1 MPSANRM
8 PPRALTKLWDGLVNG
23 LVLFAC
29 FLIAA
34 DCLLIVFD
42 VTLRNLNM
50 RPPAYT
56 VALTEYSLLYM
67 TMAAAPWL
75 VRERA
80 WIVVEVL
87 YRRAS
92 PAVRTRLDR
101 AIFSLCTAASGIVAV
116 LACVLAVEGALR
128 GEVEIRS
135 LDMPRWALFAPVAL
149 GFSMMAV
156 EFLRCLLRGDSMSEA
171 EAEQAF

>member
-1 MPSANRM
+1 M
-8 PPRALTKLWDGLVNG
+8 DG

-29 FLIAA
+29 ALIAA
-34 DCLLIVFD
+34 DCLLIVVD
-42 VTLRNLNM
+42 VSLRNLGM
-50 RPPAYT
+50 QPPAYT

-87 YRRAS
+87 YRRTG
-92 PAVRTRLDR
+92 PALR
-101 AIFSLCTAASGIVAV
+101 AKMDKLIFGLCALVSVVVAV
-116 LACVLAVEGALR
+116 LAGILAVEGALR
-128 GEVEIRS
+128 GEVEMRS
-135 LDMPRWALFAPVAL
+135 LDMPRWALFLPVTV
-149 GFSMMAV
+149 GFAMMAV
-156 EFLRCLLRGDSMSEA
+156 EFLRCLLRGDSMSRA

>member
-1 MPSANRM
+1 MLSKA
-8 PPRALTKLWDGLVNG
+8 WEGLVNG

-34 DCLLIVFD
+34 DCLLIVVD
-42 VTLRNLNM
+42 VTLRNLKLQ
-50 RPPAYT
+50 PPAYT
-56 VALTEYSLLYM
+56 VALTEYSLLYI

-92 PAVRTRLDR
+92 PAVRGRLDR
-101 AIFSLCTAASGIVAV
+101 VIFSLCAIVSGIVAV
-116 LACVLAVEGALR
+116 LACILAMEGAMR
-128 GEVEIRS
+128 GEVEMRS

-149 GFSMMAV
+149 GFAMMAV
-156 EFLRCLLRGDSMSEA
+156 EFLRCLLRGDSMSHA
-171 EAEQAF
+171 DAGQAF

>member
-1 MPSANRM
+1 MLSKA
-8 PPRALTKLWDGLVNG
+8 WEGLVNG

-34 DCLLIVFD
+34 DCLLIVVD
-42 VTLRNLNM
+42 VTLRNLKLQ
-50 RPPAYT
+50 PPAYT
-56 VALTEYSLLYM
+56 VALTEYSLLYI

-92 PAVRTRLDR
+92 PAVRGRLDR
-101 AIFSLCTAASGIVAV
+101 VIFSLCAIVSGIVAV
-116 LACVLAVEGALR
+116 LACILAVEGAMR
-128 GEVEIRS
+128 GEVEMRS

-149 GFSMMAV
+149 GFAMMAV
-156 EFLRCLLRGDSMSEA
+156 EFLRCLLRGDSMSHA
-171 EAEQAF
+171 DAGQAF

>member
-1 MPSANRM
+1 MSRSWAS
-8 PPRALTKLWDGLVNG
+8 RAWDRLVNA

-29 FLIAA
+29 VLIAA

-42 VTLRNLNM
+42 VTLRNLG
-50 RPPAYT
+50 RQPPAYT

-80 WIVVEVL
+80 WIVVEVI
-87 YRRAS
+87 YRRTGPPWRA
-92 PAVRTRLDR
+92 RLDR
-101 AIFSLCTAASGIVAV
+101 VIFSVCTIVSVIVAV
-116 LACVLAVEGALR
+116 FAGILAIEGALR

-135 LDMPRWALFAPVAL
+135 LDMPRWALFAPVAA
-149 GFSMMAV
+149 GFGMMSV
-156 EFLRCLLRGDSMSEA
+156 EFLRCLLRGDSMAQTETDM
-171 EAEQAF
+171 EQAF

>member
-1 MPSANRM
+1 MIDRI
-8 PPRALTKLWDGLVNG
+8 PPGALSRIWDAVVNG

-42 VTLRNLNM
+42 VTIRNLKM
-50 RPPAYT
+50 QPPAYT

-92 PAVRTRLDR
+92 PAGRGRLDR
-101 AIFSLCTAASGIVAV
+101 VIFSLCAIVSGVVAG
-116 LACVLAVEGALR
+116 LACILAVEGALR
-128 GEVEIRS
+128 GEVEMRS

-149 GFSMMAV
+149 GFAMMAV
-156 EFLRCLLRGDSMSEA
+156 EFLRCLLRGDSMSDA
-171 EAEQAF
+171 GAEQAF

>member
-1 MPSANRM
+1 M
-8 PPRALTKLWDGLVNG
+8 NG

-29 FLIAA
+29 ALIGA
-34 DCLLIVFD
+34 DCVLIVVD
-42 VTLRNLNM
+42 VSLRNLGM
-50 RPPAYT
+50 QPPAYT

-87 YRRAS
+87 YRRTG
-92 PAVRTRLDR
+92 PALRARLDKL
-101 AIFSLCTAASGIVAV
+101 IFGLCALVSVLVAV
-116 LACVLAVEGALR
+116 LAGILAVEGALR

-135 LDMPRWALFAPVAL
+135 LDMPRWALFVPVTA
-149 GFSMMAV
+149 GFAMMAV
-156 EFLRCLLRGDSMSEA
+156 EFLRCLMGGDSMSQA
-171 EAEQAF
+171 DAEQAF

>member
-1 MPSANRM
+1 M
-8 PPRALTKLWDGLVNG
+8 NG
-23 LVLFAC
+23 LMLFAC
-29 FLIAA
+29 ALIVV
-34 DCLLIVFD
+34 DCLLIVVD
-42 VTLRNLNM
+42 VSLRNLGLQ
-50 RPPAYT
+50 PPAYT

-87 YRRAS
+87 YRRTG
-92 PAVRTRLDR
+92 PALR
-101 AIFSLCTAASGIVAV
+101 ARMDQLIFGLCALVSVAVAV
-116 LACVLAVEGALR
+116 LAGILAVEGALR

-135 LDMPRWALFAPVAL
+135 LDMPRWALFLPVTV
-149 GFSMMAV
+149 GFAMMAV
-156 EFLRCLLRGDSMSEA
+156 EFLRCLMRGDSMSQA

>member
-1 MPSANRM
+1 MPARM
-8 PPRALTKLWDGLVNG
+8 LSKAWEGLVNG

-34 DCLLIVFD
+34 DCLLIFVD
-42 VTLRNLNM
+42 VTLRNLKLQ
-50 RPPAYT
+50 PPAYT
-56 VALTEYSLLYM
+56 VALTEYSLLYI

-92 PAVRTRLDR
+92 PAVRGRLDR
-101 AIFSLCTAASGIVAV
+101 VIFSLCAIVSGIVAV
-116 LACVLAVEGALR
+116 LACILAVEGAMR
-128 GEVEIRS
+128 GEVEMRS
-135 LDMPRWALFAPVAL
+135 LDMPRWALFASVAL
-149 GFSMMAV
+149 GFAMMAV
-156 EFLRCLLRGDSMSEA
+156 EFLRCLLRGDSMSHA
-171 EAEQAF
+171 DAGQAF

>member
-1 MPSANRM
+1 MSRPMIS
-8 PPRALTKLWDGLVNG
+8 RAWDGLVNG

-29 FLIAA
+29 GLITA
-34 DCLLIVFD
+34 DCLLIVVD
-42 VTLRNLNM
+42 VTLRNLGQQ
-50 RPPAYT
+50 PPAYT

-87 YRRAS
+87 YRRAAPPFQS
-92 PAVRTRLDR
+92 RLDKV
-101 AIFSLCTAASGIVAV
+101 IFSLCALVSMIVAV
-116 LACVLAVEGALR
+116 LAGILAVEGALR

-135 LDMPRWALFAPVAL
+135 LDMPRWALFAPVTV
-149 GFSMMAV
+149 GFAMMAV
-156 EFLRCLLRGDSMSEA
+156 EFLRCLLRGDSMSQSD
-171 EAEQAF
+171 AEQAF

>member
-1 MPSANRM
+1 MPARM
-8 PPRALTKLWDGLVNG
+8 LSKAWEGLVNG

-34 DCLLIVFD
+34 DCLLIVVD
-42 VTLRNLNM
+42 VTLRNLKLQ
-50 RPPAYT
+50 PPAYT
-56 VALTEYSLLYM
+56 VALTEYSLLYI

-92 PAVRTRLDR
+92 PAVRGQLDR
-101 AIFSLCTAASGIVAV
+101 VIFSLCAIVSGIVAV
-116 LACVLAVEGALR
+116 LACILAVEGAMR
-128 GEVEIRS
+128 GEVEMRS

-149 GFSMMAV
+149 GFAMMAV
-156 EFLRCLLRGDSMSEA
+156 EFLRCLLRGDSMSHA
-171 EAEQAF
+171 DAGQAF

>member
-1 MPSANRM
+1 MPARM
-8 PPRALTKLWDGLVNG
+8 LSKAWEGLVNG

-34 DCLLIVFD
+34 DCLLIVVD
-42 VTLRNLNM
+42 VTLRNLKLQ
-50 RPPAYT
+50 PPAYT
-56 VALTEYSLLYM
+56 VALTEYSLLYI

-92 PAVRTRLDR
+92 PAVRGRLDR
-101 AIFSLCTAASGIVAV
+101 VIFSLCAIVSGIVAV
-116 LACVLAVEGALR
+116 LACILAVEGAMR
-128 GEVEIRS
+128 GEVEMRS

-149 GFSMMAV
+149 GFAMMAV
-156 EFLRCLLRGDSMSEA
+156 EFLRCLLRGDSMSHA
-171 EAEQAF
+171 DAGQAF

>member
-1 MPSANRM
+1 MSRS
-8 PPRALTKLWDGLVNG
+8 ALTRFWDGLVNG

-29 FLIAA
+29 ALIVA
-34 DCLLIVFD
+34 DCLLIVVD
-42 VTLRNLNM
+42 VTLRNLKM
-50 RPPAYT
+50 QPPAYT

-92 PAVRTRLDR
+92 PAARSVLDR
-101 AIFSLCTAASGIVAV
+101 VIFSLCAAVSGVVAV
-116 LACVLAVEGALR
+116 LAGVLAVEGALR

-135 LDMPRWALFAPVAL
+135 LDMPRWALMAPVAL
-149 GFSMMAV
+149 GFAMMAV
-156 EFLRCLLRGDSMSEA
+156 ECLRCLRRGDSMAEA

>member
-1 MPSANRM
+1 MSRRM
-8 PPRALTKLWDGLVNG
+8 ISRAWDGLVNG

-29 FLIAA
+29 GLIAA
-34 DCLLIVFD
+34 DCLIIVIA
-42 VTLRNLNM
+42 VTMRNLGQK
-50 RPPAYT
+50 PPAYT

-87 YRRAS
+87 YRRTADG
-92 PAVRTRLDR
+92 VRSRLDKV
-101 AIFSLCTAASGIVAV
+101 IFGLCALVSIIVAV
-116 LACVLAVEGALR
+116 LAGILAVEGALR

-135 LDMPRWALFAPVAL
+135 LDMPRSVLFAPVTI
-149 GFSMMAV
+149 GFAMMAV
-156 EFLRCLLRGDSMSEA
+156 EFLRCLLRGDSMSQA
-171 EAEQAF
+171 DAEQAF

>member
-1 MPSANRM
+1 MLS
-8 PPRALTKLWDGLVNG
+8 RAWNSLVDG

-29 FLIAA
+29 ALIAA
-34 DCLLIVFD
+34 DCLLIVVD
-42 VTLRNLNM
+42 VSLRNLGM
-50 RPPAYT
+50 QPPAYT

-87 YRRAS
+87 YRRTG
-92 PAVRTRLDR
+92 PALR
-101 AIFSLCTAASGIVAV
+101 AKMDKLIFGLCALVSVVVAV
-116 LACVLAVEGALR
+116 LAGILAVEGALR
-128 GEVEIRS
+128 GEVEMRS
-135 LDMPRWALFAPVAL
+135 LDMPRWALFLPVTV
-149 GFSMMAV
+149 GFAMMAV
-156 EFLRCLLRGDSMSEA
+156 EFLRCLLRGDSMSRA

>member
-1 MPSANRM
+1 MSGRM
-8 PPRALTKLWDGLVNG
+8 ISRAWDGLVNG

-29 FLIAA
+29 GLIAA
-34 DCLLIVFD
+34 DCLIIVID
-42 VTLRNLNM
+42 VTMRNLGQQ
-50 RPPAYT
+50 PPAYT

-87 YRRAS
+87 YRRTADG
-92 PAVRTRLDR
+92 VRSRLDKV
-101 AIFSLCTAASGIVAV
+101 IFGLCALVSVIVAI
-116 LACVLAVEGALR
+116 LAGILAVEGALR

-135 LDMPRWALFAPVAL
+135 LDMPRSVLFAPVTI

-156 EFLRCLLRGDSMSEA
+156 EFLRCLLRGDSMSQA
-171 EAEQAF
+171 DAEQAF

>member
-1 MPSANRM
+1 MPARM
-8 PPRALTKLWDGLVNG
+8 LSKAWEGLVNG

-34 DCLLIVFD
+34 DCLLIVVD
-42 VTLRNLNM
+42 VTLRNLKLQ
-50 RPPAYT
+50 PPAYT
-56 VALTEYSLLYM
+56 VALTEYSLLYI

-92 PAVRTRLDR
+92 PAVRGRLDR
-101 AIFSLCTAASGIVAV
+101 VIFSLCAIVSGIVAV
-116 LACVLAVEGALR
+116 LACILAMEGAMR
-128 GEVEIRS
+128 GEVEMRS

-149 GFSMMAV
+149 GFAMMAV
-156 EFLRCLLRGDSMSEA
+156 EFLRCLLRGDSMSHA
-171 EAEQAF
+171 DAGQAF

>member
-1 MPSANRM
+1 MPRRM
-8 PPRALTKLWDGLVNG
+8 LSRLWDGLANA
-23 LVLFAC
+23 LVIFAC
-29 FLIAA
+29 ALIAA
-34 DCLLIVFD
+34 DCLLIVVD
-42 VTLRNLNM
+42 VTLRNLKM
-50 RPPAYT
+50 QPPAYT

-87 YRRAS
+87 YRRTS
-92 PAVRTRLDR
+92 LSVRSRLDR
-101 AIFSLCTAASGIVAV
+101 IIFSLCAVVSGIVAV
-116 LACVLAVEGALR
+116 LACILAVEGALR
-128 GEVEIRS
+128 GEVEMRS

-149 GFSMMAV
+149 GFTMMGV
-156 EFLRCLLRGDSMSEA
+156 EFLRCLLRGDSMSGA

>member
-1 MPSANRM
+1 MLRS
-8 PPRALTKLWDGLVNG
+8 ALTRLWDGLVNG

-29 FLIAA
+29 ALIAA
-34 DCLLIVFD
+34 DCLLIVVD
-42 VTLRNLNM
+42 VTLRNLKM
-50 RPPAYT
+50 QPPAYT

-80 WIVVEVL
+80 WIVVEVV
-87 YRRAS
+87 YRRIP
-92 PAVRTRLDR
+92 PAGRPTLDR
-101 AIFSLCTAASGIVAV
+101 IIFSLCAAVSGLVAA

-128 GEVEIRS
+128 GEVEMRS
-135 LDMPRWALFAPVAL
+135 LDMPRWALFAPVTV

-156 EFLRCLLRGDSMSEA
+156 EFLRCLLRGDSMSDA
-171 EAEQAF
+171 GAEQAF

>member
-1 MPSANRM
+1 MLSKA
-8 PPRALTKLWDGLVNG
+8 WEGLVNG

-34 DCLLIVFD
+34 DCLLIFVD
-42 VTLRNLNM
+42 VTLRNLKLQ
-50 RPPAYT
+50 PPAYT
-56 VALTEYSLLYM
+56 VALTEYSLLYI

-92 PAVRTRLDR
+92 PAVRGRLDR
-101 AIFSLCTAASGIVAV
+101 VIFSLCAIVSGIVAV
-116 LACVLAVEGALR
+116 LACILAVEGAMR
-128 GEVEIRS
+128 GEVEMRS
-135 LDMPRWALFAPVAL
+135 LDMPRWALFASVAL
-149 GFSMMAV
+149 GFAMMAV
-156 EFLRCLLRGDSMSEA
+156 EFLRCLLRGDSMSHA
-171 EAEQAF
+171 DAGQAF

>member
-1 MPSANRM
+1 MSRRM
-8 PPRALTKLWDGLVNG
+8 ISRAWDGLVNG

-29 FLIAA
+29 GLIAA
-34 DCLLIVFD
+34 DCLLIVID
-42 VTLRNLNM
+42 VTLRNLGQQ
-50 RPPAYT
+50 PPAYT

-67 TMAAAPWL
+67 TMAASPWL

-92 PAVRTRLDR
+92 PPFQSRLDK
-101 AIFSLCTAASGIVAV
+101 AIFSLCALVSMMVAV
-116 LACVLAVEGALR
+116 LAGILAVEGALR
-128 GEVEIRS
+128 GEVEMRS
-135 LDMPRWALFAPVAL
+135 LDMPRWALFLPVTV
-149 GFSMMAV
+149 GFAMMAV
-156 EFLRCLLRGDSMSEA
+156 EFLRCLLRGDSMSRA

>member
-1 MPSANRM
+1 M
-8 PPRALTKLWDGLVNG
+8 DG

-29 FLIAA
+29 ALIAA
-34 DCLLIVFD
+34 DCLLIVVD
-42 VTLRNLNM
+42 VSLRNLGM
-50 RPPAYT
+50 QPPAYT

-87 YRRAS
+87 YRRTG
-92 PAVRTRLDR
+92 PALR
-101 AIFSLCTAASGIVAV
+101 AKMDKLIFGLCALVSVVVAV
-116 LACVLAVEGALR
+116 LAGILAVEGALR
-128 GEVEIRS
+128 GEVEMRS
-135 LDMPRWALFAPVAL
+135 LDMPRWALFLPVTV
-149 GFSMMAV
+149 GFAMMAV
-156 EFLRCLLRGDSMSEA
+156 EFLRCLLRGDSMTRA

>member
-1 MPSANRM
+1 MSGEM
-8 PPRALTKLWDGLVNG
+8 ISRAWDKLVNG

-29 FLIAA
+29 ALIAA
-34 DCLLIVFD
+34 DCLLIVVD
-42 VTLRNLNM
+42 VTMRNLGQQ
-50 RPPAYT
+50 PPAYT
-56 VALTEYSLLYM
+56 VALTEYSLLYL

-87 YRRAS
+87 YRRTAP
-92 PAVRTRLDR
+92 PARARLDKL
-101 AIFSLCTAASGIVAV
+101 IFGLCTVVSVIVAV
-116 LACVLAVEGALR
+116 MAGILAVEGAAR

-135 LDMPRWALFAPVAL
+135 LDMPRWALFAPVTL

-156 EFLRCLLRGDSMSEA
+156 EFTRCLMRGDSMSQA
-171 EAEQAF
+171 EADQAF